1 MSAKTMRRRSM
12 HAVGALAALVLTLS
26 LASGAAGQSVPLVFV
41 GNGGTP
47 YLVDEGGG
55 TKTVTIPVTLNQSS
69 STQVTVDWQTQSAW
83 FPRTASD
90 SGFRRDYQAAGGTV
104 VFAPGQTTKTVT
116 ISIFDDLIAEEEE
129 SFVVALSNPVGAQIG
144 IPPDFW
150 THGAVVTIHD
160 NELGVF
166 IGEGGAVFRAPE
178 GDSGTTPFEVSI
190 RLNFASASP
199 VTVDWATRD
208 ALVNDPQNAATAD
221 QDYEAANGAVTF
233 APGETEKTV
242 AIQIIGDTVSESPEE
257 EFAVSLTRVS
267 GALLGVP
274 WDDFLAGATIGIQDD
289 DPADI
294 SIDDVSV
301 NEGDAGTTNA
311 TFTVTRSS
319 LGNDTYPNPVT
330 VDWVAEDVTAHAGS
344 DFIAASGTVTFGG
357 LTETVEVPVVG
368 DTATEGNETFR
379 VRLSNPQNAVITD
392 SVGTGTIVDD
402 DQPTRGTLIV
412 ITNVINDNG
421 GTLGPSDFAE
431 RVLGNNPNPA
441 SFTGQGPPG
450 RTVTLDP
457 GGYSVGITPTGYV
470 ISQLSPDCGGTIA
483 AGETKTCTITADD
496 QPTRGTLIVIT
507 NVINDNGGT
516 LGAADFTLEVGGT
529 NPSPA
534 TSTGIG
540 PPGRIVTLGPGAYTV
555 DVFRN
560 PNGYSITHSA
570 GCLGTIAAGDT
581 KTCTITADDPDR
593 APPAITC
600 GSADGLWHAANV
612 SINCTARDSGSGLA
626 NPADAAFSLSTTVPD
641 GAEDANAATDSRQI
655 CDVAGNCAPAGPIGG
670 NKVDRAI
677 PFVTITTPFEVDAT
691 SPAGAIVTYLA
702 SARDGADPNPTMTC
716 VPPSGSLFPI
726 GSTEVP
732 CTATDHVGNTNS
744 NGHTRITVRGAKQQL
759 TNLIQKVLNATAL
772 PSPLKL
778 QLIARM
784 QSLVT
789 GFDPA
794 NATQRQAVCAALRA
808 FVAAVQ
814 LLSGHGITPAQAAEW
829 TADANRIRAVLA
841 C

>member
-483 AGETKTCTITADD
+483 AG
-496 QPTRGTLIVIT
+496 
-507 NVINDNGGT
+507 
-516 LGAADFTLEVGGT
+516 
-529 NPSPA
+529 
-534 TSTGIG
+534 
-540 PPGRIVTLGPGAYTV
+540 
-555 DVFRN
+555 
-560 PNGYSITHSA
+560 
-570 GCLGTIAAGDT
+570 DT